1 MSFKRLSPFIATLL
15 FSGIAVS
22 QPPQQQDQQG
32 PPAGRGQQGP
42 PGGRGQRPARKQ
54 LLVWCQTDGGGAYHE
69 SVNRAMAVLQNM
81 GQVSGLFDAYLRTDS
96 QLITKKPIVVNAD
109 GQDWRNN
116 KNLNYFDA
124 IFFCGLREIQLRD
137 DQKADLL
144 SFVRDDGKGFIAAHA
159 ADNAF
164 LSWPDYADMLGSN
177 YDGHPW
183 GQVEGRIINEDP
195 KFPGM
200 NEFPLS
206 FTFND
211 EMYQVSN
218 FSREKSRVLL
228 RLDTASVDMKHQ
240 GVHRTDGDFPQAWVK
255 SYGKGRVFVCA
266 FGHASAVWDRP
277 DIQGMWR
284 EAIKWAMGMTEADTT
299 PRPMQPA
306 PPASPAGGRGR
317 GGN

>member
-1 MSFKRLSPFIATLL
+1 
-15 FSGIAVS
+15 
-22 QPPQQQDQQG
+22 
-32 PPAGRGQQGP
+32 
-42 PGGRGQRPARKQ
+42 
-54 LLVWCQTDGGGAYHE
+54 
-69 SVNRAMAVLQNM
+69 MAVLQNM

-116 KNLNYFDA
+116 KNLDYFDA
-124 IFFCGLREIQLRD
+124 IFFLGLREIPLRD

-144 SFVRDDGKGFIAAHA
+144 SFVKEDGKGFIAAHA

-164 LSWPDYADMLGSN
+164 MSWPAFAEMMGSS

-183 GQVEGRIINEDP
+183 GQVEGKIINEDP
-195 KFPGM
+195 NFPAM
-200 NEFPLS
+200 KEFPS
-206 FTFND
+206 TFTFND

-218 FSREKSRVLL
+218 FSRENTRVLL
-228 RLDTASVDMKHQ
+228 RLDPTSVDLTHQ
-240 GVHRTDGDFPQAWVK
+240 GVHRTDGDFPQAWVRT
-255 SYGKGRVFVCA
+255 YGKGRVFVCA

-277 DIQGMWR
+277 DIQTMWR
-284 EAIKWAMGMTEADTT
+284 EGIKWAMGLTDADTT

-306 PPASPAGGRGR
+306 PPPSGRGR